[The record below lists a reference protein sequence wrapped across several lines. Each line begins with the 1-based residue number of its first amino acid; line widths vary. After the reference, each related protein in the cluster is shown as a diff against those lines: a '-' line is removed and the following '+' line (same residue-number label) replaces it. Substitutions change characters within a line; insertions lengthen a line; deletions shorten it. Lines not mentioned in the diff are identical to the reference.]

1 MSDFETLMIRA
12 RYALEP
18 ENENLQGSL
27 AETLGT
33 VLNCIRHTLKRL
45 SEEERIELIEEIE
58 AFSIHK
64 KEVPLRKRL
73 ELLVVNE

>member
-18 ENENLQGSL
+18 ENENLQGGL
-27 AETLGT
+27 AEALAA
-33 VLNCIRHTLKRL
+33 VLNSIRHTLKRL
-45 SEEERIELIEEIE
+45 SEEEQIDLVEEIE
-58 AFSIHK
+58 AFSIHQ
-64 KEVPLRKRL
+64 EVPLQKRP